1 MQFTTPTPARLYQYT
16 DKDAPRFDGAANCLI
31 LILKA
36 CLVTGYGDKQSAG
49 WQVVE
54 DNQDP
59 VVQKTFVSPTQ
70 AGSLGVAVELK
81 VSNDTGQ
88 QAKIQLMQSDTVR
101 AECATAFMYKLGSTS
116 LHTEKWCVIASDYGV
131 WFFAEQANKSN
142 IPQAQSG
149 VYLYA
154 GFTQS
159 TTTGIRGLYIKHTGG
174 IGALAMTTAIAL
186 QTTKTRRV
194 KLWASCI
201 CQALT
206 APTASTPARS
216 SQAHSLCRMRR
227 CYRPWCWRSKT
238 ACLVCPSLAHQ
249 PTPPL
254 IKQSQAAICVTA
266 PLCTPLPIMSMS
278 RLIDGRCN
286 SNAYL

>member
-16 DKDAPRFDGAANCLI
+16 DKDAPRFDGAANRLI

-131 WFFAEQANKSN
+131 WFFAEQANTSN

-174 IGALAMTTAIAL
+174 DWSIGDDDRYSITDNQNPSGQTVGKLYLPSTDSTHSVNPRSLFTGSQSVSDETVLSPMVLAVKDGVFGLPVFGSSTNTTANQTIAGRHL
-186 QTTKTRRV
+186 CHST
-194 KLWASCI
+194 
-201 CQALT
+201 ALHT
-206 APTASTPARS
+206 AANNV
-216 SQAHSLCRMRR
+216 
-227 CYRPWCWRSKT
+227 Y
-238 ACLVCPSLAHQ
+238 V
-249 PTPPL
+249 PL
-254 IKQSQAAICVTA
+254 DRWE
-266 PLCTPLPIMSMS
+266 M
-278 RLIDGRCN
+278 
-286 SNAYL
+286 